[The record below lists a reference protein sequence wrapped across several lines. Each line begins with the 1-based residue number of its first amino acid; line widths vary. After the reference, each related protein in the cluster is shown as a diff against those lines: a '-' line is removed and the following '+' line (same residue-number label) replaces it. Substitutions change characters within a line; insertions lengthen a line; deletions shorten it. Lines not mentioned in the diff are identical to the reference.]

1 MSVFS
6 NWKAV
11 KKAIRRAARSL
22 VPPPNIKPSE
32 WAEKNVRIPIGNA
45 IPGPIN
51 FRNAPYQRGMIDAIK
66 EPGVFRIDFMTG
78 AQLGK
83 TTVQQCIT
91 GYFIDHEPRSQIIAN
106 PTQGDI
112 QTFLETK
119 LKPMLEANPKI
130 AGKLAKPRGRKGVNN
145 SRMISYIGGWLMMSW
160 FGSPRT
166 LRGRSAPVTHA
177 DEIDGVMAAPEGCP
191 IELLA
196 QRSASFGD
204 LILST
209 RSSTPTIKG
218 ESRIEAGFLAGDQRR
233 YYVPCPHCGHCQYLR
248 WEQVRWNGRES
259 ADIQDWESDVGKEHS
274 PTTAMYLCENPE
286 CGALWDDGERVAAIR
301 GAEEKGGG
309 WRASK
314 PYTGHISFHAPEL
327 LSTFRKLRDIVRS
340 YLDKIAVADVQ
351 SFINV
356 SMGETYEESGEKAD
370 ANVLMKRREKYRAQ
384 VPAGALVLTAGVDM
398 QIDRLEVEIV
408 GWGMGEQSWNVEYR
422 TIWGDPLTPDP
433 WEELEELLDE
443 TFTHESGAQMRIS
456 STCVDT
462 GGTSGYTQA
471 AYDWLKG
478 KTGRRIFGIKGGG
491 TWGSPV
497 VAAPSRRQSGRKAR
511 KVDLFMVGVDE
522 AKQVIMRRLG
532 QTVPGPGYCHFPEE
546 RDEDYFKQLTAEKL
560 TLRYVKGQPIREW
573 KKHDKA
579 RNEALDCR
587 VYAYAALKILQPSFK
602 RLAERYK
609 VEETATSREEWAKK
623 SEKIAEKIVEGEE
636 SAVQAPSA
644 KSENPREEPKPKP
657 VDTPKVRRASQSAA
671 PKRRNFV
678 TNW

>member
-1 MSVFS
+1 MTNKAFS

-11 KKAIRRAARSL
+11 RKAIKRAARSL

-32 WAEKNVRIPIGNA
+32 WAERNVRIPIGNA

-119 LKPMLEANPKI
+119 LKPMLSANPKI
-130 AGKLAKPRGRKGVNN
+130 ANKLAKARSREGVNN
-145 SRMISYIGGWLMMSW
+145 SRMISYIGGWLMMAW

-177 DEIDGVMAAPEGCP
+177 DEIDGVLAAPEGCP

-233 YYVPCPHCGHCQYLR
+233 YFVPCPHCGHCQPLR
-248 WEQVRWNGRES
+248 WEQVRWDGRES
-259 ADIQDWESDVGKEHS
+259 ADVKQWELDVGREHK
-274 PTTAMYLCENPE
+274 PETAMYLCEHPE
-286 CGALWDDGERVAAIR
+286 CGTMWDDGERIAAIR
-301 GAEEKGGG
+301 GAEENGGG
-309 WRASK
+309 WRAAK

-327 LSTFRKLRDIVRS
+327 LSTFRKIRDIVRS

-356 SMGETYEESGEKAD
+356 SMGETFEEDGEKAD
-370 ANVLMKRREKYRAQ
+370 PDSLMKRREEYRAQ
-384 VPAGALVLTAGVDM
+384 VPEGALVLTAGVDM
-398 QIDRLEVEIV
+398 QIDRLEVEVV
-408 GWGMGEQSWNVEYR
+408 GWGVGEQSWNIEYR
-422 TIWGDPLTPDP
+422 TIWGDPMTPDP
-433 WEELEELLDE
+433 WDELEEMLGE
-443 TFTHESGAQMRIS
+443 TYLHESGSHMPIS

-497 VAAPSRRQSGRKAR
+497 VAAPSRRQSGKNKR
-511 KVDLFMVGVDE
+511 KVDIFIVGVDE

-532 QTVPGPGYCHFPEE
+532 QKVPGPGYCHFPVE
-546 RDEDYFKQLTAEKL
+546 RDAEYFKQLTAEKL
-560 TLRYVKGQPIREW
+560 TLRYVKGQAVREW

-579 RNEALDCR
+579 RNEAFDCR

-602 RLAERYK
+602 RLSERAGKDRPPAANDNAFKRHEPRLEHPKKQPENPPEEQKPATVDTAK
-609 VEETATSREEWAKK
+609 VKRPSKPVKPAGRRKSFATSW
-623 SEKIAEKIVEGEE
+623 
-636 SAVQAPSA
+636 
-644 KSENPREEPKPKP
+644 
-657 VDTPKVRRASQSAA
+657 
-671 PKRRNFV
+671 
-678 TNW
+678 